1 MKQFL
6 FKKHRTRMI
15 VLVLSYIVYTLLLFF
30 GKQFDFIVGLLS
42 IAVFNIVWLMLVFLV
57 VCKIYMKSE
66 DEASELLVFLTNPL
80 IFTNLILAIP
90 SLR

>member
-15 VLVLSYIVYTLLLFF
+15 VLALSYIVYILLLFF
-30 GKQFDFIVGLLS
+30 GKQFDFIGGTLS
-42 IAVFNIVWLMLVFLV
+42 MSIFNIVWLILVFLV
-57 VCKIYMKSE
+57 VRKTYMKSK

-90 SLR
+90 SLG